1 MGEQVAEKPKAKEVM
16 KRLTKDYYGGAL
28 RAHDEGKFVAYTT
41 AVSPVELFYA
51 HDIIPI
57 YPENHAVMC
66 LTGRMMPRLSL
77 EIEKRGYTS
86 HLCAYARSDLGYRAL
101 QESPIGGIPDPD
113 FLLACNAQCFTLT
126 KWFQVL
132 SRRYGV
138 PVFVFD
144 TPQYIRKDEARKN
157 IIQYVEHQL
166 AEMIEALEELTG
178 RKFDHDRL
186 REVLGYSAEASKLYK
201 EFLDLASIKPSPI
214 SIFDALIHM
223 AITVYLR
230 GTKEAVDYYRLLIE
244 EIKEEKV
251 SKGIGVIPNERFRL
265 YWENLPIWF
274 KFRDHFDFLAAHNAV
289 ILTSLYTHAW
299 SYDFDVSNPIRTLA
313 ENYTS
318 VFSNVELEERA
329 ERALT
334 LFRQYSLNG
343 NIMFLNRSCKAV
355 TFGVFELKDMLTK
368 ETGIPALV
376 FESDMG
382 DPRFYSEV
390 QIRTR
395 LEAYL
400 ETLDR
405 MGVG

>member
-1 MGEQVAEKPKAKEVM
+1 MEKPKAKEVM
-16 KRLTKDYYGGAL
+16 KELTKTYYGEAL
-28 RAHDEGKFVAYTT
+28 RARQEGRFVAYTT
-41 AVSPVELFYA
+41 AISPMELLYA

-77 EIEKRGYTS
+77 EIEKRGYTT
-86 HLCAYARSDLGYRAL
+86 HLCAYARSDLGYREL

-144 TPQYIRKDEARKN
+144 TPQYIQKAEARKN
-157 IIQYVEHQL
+157 IITYVEHQL
-166 AEMIEALEELTG
+166 GELIEALEELTG
-178 RKFDHDRL
+178 RKFDYHRL
-186 REVLGYSAEASKLYK
+186 REVMGYSAEASRLYR

-223 AITVYLR
+223 AIIVYLR

-244 EIKEEKV
+244 EIKEEKI
-251 SKGIGVIPNERFRL
+251 SRGIGVIPNERFRL

-274 KFRDHFDFLAAHNAV
+274 KFRDHFEFLAAHDAV
-289 ILTSLYTHAW
+289 ILTSLYAHAW
-299 SYDFDVSNPIRTLA
+299 TYDFDVSNPIRTLA
-313 ENYTS
+313 ENYTA

-329 ERALT
+329 ERAVE
-334 LFRQYSLNG
+334 LFRRYSLNG
-343 NIMFLNRSCKAV
+343 NIMFMNRSCKAV
-355 TFGVFELKDMLTK
+355 TFGVLDLRDLITR

-382 DPRFYSEV
+382 DPRFYSEA

>member
-1 MGEQVAEKPKAKEVM
+1 MGEQAAEKPKAKEVM

-166 AEMIEALEELTG
+166 AEMIKALEELTG